1 MVGEIGRARRDASE
15 WSIHWI
21 IRALPNSLRS
31 GARVE
36 RGGRKISEGVGVR
49 AARMVTR
56 RGEAAVRRGW
66 PGFTRKHKREM
77 GNVFRLTIRSRVV
90 YIDSNVQRASLGSE
104 GKRYLPGNL
113 VWSLRKIDLL
123 RASRSQWLGTS
134 QAAAREKGGVCLADA
149 YVGSAEKYP
158 FRCAVGH
165 EWVAIASQIWLGRW
179 CRQCTGLKLRQ
190 TIDDMR
196 ALAAARGGLCLS
208 TEYQGRRTKLT
219 WQCHRGH
226 VWESRPINISAGTW
240 CPQCAITNR
249 TRRRDN

>member
-1 MVGEIGRARRDASE
+1 MV
-15 WSIHWI
+15 H
-21 IRALPNSLRS
+21 SLDYSRVTKFVAQRGTS
-31 GARVE
+31 GAWRE
-36 RGGRKISEGVGVR
+36 GRSVRGVGVR

-56 RGEAAVRRGW
+56 RGEAAVRRVG
-66 PGFTRKHKREM
+66 PASRESTREKWEMSFGSLYDRESSIS
-77 GNVFRLTIRSRVV
+77 IRMCKG
-90 YIDSNVQRASLGSE
+90 ASLGSE

-134 QAAAREKGGVCLADA
+134 AGGRPGKGRRLFGRCLCRF
-149 YVGSAEKYP
+149 SRKIP